1 MAIFTVKM
9 RASQQGRH
17 TSGAEKTVDE
27 SRLTKT
33 VSALIRRA
41 KEHELGQPDFINL
54 KIEQQNPSQI
64 VFLPALPVTD
74 RRGNSIEETFRI
86 MEEELEKL
94 GVPQPKRQIERLTTL
109 PPMRGAAVFDIISGE
124 RLDAPFDRGIRV
136 TYMDEENAFSDGLMR
151 KNPFREALVLSTKTA
166 AAEGMVA
173 ELCISDDPN
182 YLTGYIASAQNGYIR
197 LSPMKQKGDSRG
209 GRIFLFDSRKGR
221 FEDAVRFLQEQP
233 VLVTGMPE
241 RLFPTQD
248 DCADVIRT
256 NLESQKANGLHR
268 RITVIDSPQKKKIRI
283 GKKKL
288 LLFSSNNYLDWA
300 MNSTRRLKT
309 AAAVLKWGCGSGGSR
324 LTTGTQPLHMRLEA
338 ALSQFFETDDALFF
352 STGYAA
358 NVGILSALGKTVDV
372 IFSDESNHAS
382 IIDGCRLA
390 KADTVVYRHNDPVD
404 LERKIRGCSFRSGL
418 IVSDGVFSMGGDI
431 VRLPEILTLGKKYG
445 LLTMIDEAHSFGVL
459 GKTGRGTAEH
469 FGLKENADLI
479 MGTLSK
485 AAGAEGGFVCA
496 DAFLID
502 FLRNNARSF
511 IFSTAPTPADT
522 AAAAAALKRIQ
533 RHPERIRRLQRNMK
547 LFEQALTDFGFDI
560 SVNSAVVP
568 IPVGDEETA
577 LRASNRL
584 RQLGF
589 WIPAIRYPSVPR
601 GKAILRAALTASHTE
616 KELRAAAK
624 ALASVLIRE

>member
-94 GVPQPKRQIERLTTL
+94 GVPQPKRQIERLKTL

-248 DCADVIRT
+248 DCTDVIRKT
-256 NLESQKANGLHR
+256 LENQKTNGLHR

-288 LLFSSNNYLDWA
+288 LLFSS
-300 MNSTRRLKT
+300 T
-309 AAAVLKWGCGSGGSR
+309 AAFFFQQLLGLGNEFDDEIENSR
-324 LTTGTQPLHMRLEA
+324 RR
-338 ALSQFFETDDALFF
+338 FEMGLRQRRQ
-352 STGYAA
+352 
-358 NVGILSALGKTVDV
+358 SADNG
-372 IFSDESNHAS
+372 N
-382 IIDGCRLA
+382 
-390 KADTVVYRHNDPVD
+390 
-404 LERKIRGCSFRSGL
+404 
-418 IVSDGVFSMGGDI
+418 
-431 VRLPEILTLGKKYG
+431 
-445 LLTMIDEAHSFGVL
+445 
-459 GKTGRGTAEH
+459 
-469 FGLKENADLI
+469 
-479 MGTLSK
+479 
-485 AAGAEGGFVCA
+485 
-496 DAFLID
+496 
-502 FLRNNARSF
+502 
-511 IFSTAPTPADT
+511 
-522 AAAAAALKRIQ
+522 AAAARAVGG
-533 RHPERIRRLQRNMK
+533 
-547 LFEQALTDFGFDI
+547 GFKSI
-560 SVNSAVVP
+560 
-568 IPVGDEETA
+568 
-577 LRASNRL
+577 
-584 RQLGF
+584 F
-589 WIPAIRYPSVPR
+589 
-601 GKAILRAALTASHTE
+601 
-616 KELRAAAK
+616 
-624 ALASVLIRE
+624 